1 MVDERLLRDLSF
13 SPPRVYN
20 PKKYW
25 SRGMIEWDSTKPE
38 ELVGLE
44 IERASPF
51 IAGISKN
58 DYAPA
63 RNLNPRSWVHLLRKA
78 RGILPRFKVS
88 HIPYKRRS
96 YGYELS

>member
-13 SPPRVYN
+13 SPPIIWN

-25 SRGMIEWDSTKPE
+25 SRGMLNWDSTKPE
-38 ELVGLE
+38 ELAGLK
-44 IERASPF
+44 IERDSPF

-58 DYAPA
+58 DYA
-63 RNLNPRSWVHLLRKA
+63 RNLNPRSWVHLLRKD